1 TGNYRLYVEGGI
13 LTEKVKVALRST
25 ANWADYV
32 FADDYRLMPLNEVE
46 AFIQKNKHLPGVAS
60 AETLAKEGLDVA
72 AMQAKHMEK
81 IEELTL
87 YVIDQNKTIQ
97 AQQATLTQQ
106 QKEINQLKAQLALLI
121 QKMK

>member
-1 TGNYRLYVEGGI
+1 
-13 LTEKVKVALRST
+13 
-25 ANWADYV
+25 
-32 FADDYRLMPLNEVE
+32 
-46 AFIQKNKHLPGVAS
+46 
-60 AETLAKEGLDVA
+60 
-72 AMQAKHMEK
+72 MEK